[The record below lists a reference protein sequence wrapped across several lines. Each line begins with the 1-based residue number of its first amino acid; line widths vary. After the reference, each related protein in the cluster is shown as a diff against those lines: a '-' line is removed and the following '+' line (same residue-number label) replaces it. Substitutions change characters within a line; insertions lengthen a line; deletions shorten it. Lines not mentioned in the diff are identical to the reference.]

1 MAARNLRII
10 VGGLQDQFLQQRNKV
25 QMFGGGFGNG
35 KTTAVVAKTL
45 LIAKDYP
52 GCNILIARATLP
64 KLNDTIRK
72 EMRYWIPEAWIER
85 APMPEKDSTTW
96 LLKNGTTINF
106 RYIAQQGKSTEQ
118 SSSNLLSAT
127 YDLIVID
134 QIEDPEIIYKDFL
147 DLFGRLRG
155 QTAYIGDDASMPA
168 TGPRWLFITANPTG
182 NWVYTKLVRPLH
194 QYKQHGIIAD
204 NLLYDPE
211 TSKPLLS
218 LVEGPTHSNSD
229 NLPADFIKG
238 LEISYKGQMR
248 QRFLMGKWGGYEGLV
263 YPAYD
268 STIHLIQHANMLYYL
283 KQLQENGFKIDWLE
297 GYDHGLAVQACYLLA
312 FIDPQ
317 GAICVIDGIYEKEW
331 VIAKISREITSLR
344 RKYIGVWDERIW
356 ADPAIFRRGAGS
368 KDIVGKTT
376 AEIFAECNIAMRRG
390 NNDITSGV
398 QKVSEYL
405 EVHEGV
411 VNPFTGAERAPMI
424 YFSTNVGFVEDEIT
438 QYSWKK
444 DPVTQEPIDVP
455 VGRNDHAVD
464 TIKYMLSSRPK
475 PSELLPHANKEPPA
489 YMTWH
494 EMQEQKRYAS
504 RFRSVNYG

>member
-10 VGGLQDQFLQQRNKV
+10 AGGLQDQFLRLRNKV

-52 GCNILIARATLP
+52 GSNILIARATLP

-72 EMRYWIPEAWIER
+72 EMRYWIPDAWIEK

-96 LLKNGTTINF
+96 VLKNGTTINF
-106 RYIAQQGKSTEQ
+106 RYISQQGKSTEQ

-127 YDLIVID
+127 YDLVVID

-155 QTAYIGDDASMPA
+155 QTSYIGDDATMP
-168 TGPRWLFITANPTG
+168 TSGPRWMFITANPTG
-182 NWVYTKLVRPLH
+182 NWVYSKLVRPYH
-194 QYKQHGIIAD
+194 QYVKHGVISD
-204 NLLYDPE
+204 NLLFDPKTE
-211 TSKPLLS
+211 KSLFS
-218 LVEGPTHSNSD
+218 LVEGPTHSNID
-229 NLPADFIKG
+229 NLPEDFING

-248 QRFLMGKWGGYEGLV
+248 ERYLLGKWGGYEGLV

-268 STIHLIQHANMLYYL
+268 STMHLVQHTSMLYYL
-283 KQLQENGFKIDWLE
+283 KQLREHGFKVDWLE

-317 GAICVIDGIYEKEW
+317 GAICIVDGLYEKEW
-331 VIAKISREITSLR
+331 PVSKISAQITALR
-344 RKYIGVWDERIW
+344 RQYIGMWDEIIW
-356 ADPAIFRRGAGS
+356 ADPAIFKRGAGS
-368 KDIVGKTT
+368 ADIVGKTT
-376 AEIFAECNIAMRRG
+376 AALFDECGIRMRRG

-398 QKVSEYL
+398 QKVSAYL
-405 EVHEGV
+405 EVNEGA
-411 VNPFTGAERAPMI
+411 VNPFTGKERAPMM
-424 YFSTNVGFVEDEIT
+424 YFSTQVSFLEDEIT

-444 DPVTQEPIDVP
+444 DSITQEPIDVP
-455 VGRNDHAVD
+455 VDRNDHGMD

-475 PSELLPHANKEPPA
+475 PSELFPWASKEPPA